1 MKLHS
6 NATGL
11 LISLFFLLTMPLF
24 GQSPQ
29 GQSSQSSTGDDVI
42 RQSVT
47 IFTLDAFVL
56 DKKTGAVAGGL
67 KATDFNLFENGVQQN
82 IEYFGVDRL
91 PLSVVVVLDVSRS
104 VRPFVQ
110 RIAAGGV
117 AAFSKLKPED
127 EVAVLAFASK
137 TRLVQEFTRDRSLV
151 SERIGRIG
159 DEKELGSGTNLLLAI
174 SEASKVWDNAKRQA
188 DDRSR
193 RVIVVV
199 SDNLSYVPRGAS
211 KTTIEDTKRN
221 LLESDATL
229 CGIVVGD
236 DRAVRGH
243 LGINPLA
250 LIAFRSYR
258 MEPFA
263 EETGGEVLT
272 DRKRE
277 VEGALSNLF
286 ERLRSR
292 YILGYTVND
301 TRFDGSF
308 RRLKV
313 SLVPTANPEGR
324 LVVKTRT
331 GYWTEKPEPNR
342 EKGVID

>member
-24 GQSPQ
+24 GQSSQ
-29 GQSSQSSTGDDVI
+29 GQSSTEGDVI

-47 IFTLDAFVL
+47 IVTLDALVL
-56 DKKTGAVAGGL
+56 DKKTGAVTSGL
-67 KATDFNLFENGVQQN
+67 KATDFNLFENGVKQN

-91 PLSVVVVLDVSRS
+91 PLSVVVVLDVSQS
-104 VRPFVQ
+104 VRPSIR

-127 EVAVLAFASK
+127 EVAVLAFAWK
-137 TRLVQEFTRDRSLV
+137 TRLVQDFTRDRNLV
-151 SERIGRIG
+151 AERISRIG
-159 DEKELGSGTNLLLAI
+159 DQKELGAGTNLLLAI
-174 SEASKVWDNAKRQA
+174 SEASKVWDNAKRPA
-188 DDRSR
+188 DDHSR

-221 LLESDATL
+221 LLESGATL

-236 DRAVRGH
+236 DRAVRGR

-263 EETGGEVLT
+263 EETGGEVLS
-272 DRKRE
+272 DRKSE
-277 VEGALSNLF
+277 VEGTLSNLF

-292 YILGYTVND
+292 YTLGYIVTD
-301 TRFDGSF
+301 TGFDGSF

-313 SLVPTANPEGR
+313 SLGPTANPEGR